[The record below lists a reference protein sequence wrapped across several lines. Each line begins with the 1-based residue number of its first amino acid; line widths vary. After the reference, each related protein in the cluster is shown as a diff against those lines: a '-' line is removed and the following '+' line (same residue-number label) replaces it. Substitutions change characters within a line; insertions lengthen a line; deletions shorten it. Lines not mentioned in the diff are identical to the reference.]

1 MRYAYQELPF
11 YRERFDKASF
21 APDTDK
27 VKTLAD
33 FPRVPIFTKKEVL
46 ETLGQKKVFKRGWK
60 SSIPPEMGFC
70 A

>member
-1 MRYAYQELPF
+1 LRYAYQELPF

-46 ETLGQKKVFKRGWK
+46 EKVFKRGWK